1 MSDSGTGG
9 SETAASEPDPA
20 VAAGPVLSD
29 RLLTVPN
36 VLSVLRLI
44 GIPVF
49 LWLLLVVHA
58 DGWAFTLLVLS
69 GVTDFLDGKLAR
81 LLDQSSRLGALLDP
95 LVDRLYLVTTL
106 AAFVVRGLIPWWV
119 AALLIGRDLVLSLT
133 LRIYRRRGLEPPEVI
148 YLGKAATFALM
159 SALPWLLAGEMDWVG
174 DGFGR
179 AFGGALLIWGTA
191 VYVWTG
197 LLYLGRAVAVARA
210 IPPTGAD
217 SHGSPGRETGAAD
230 HDGLA

>member
-20 VAAGPVLSD
+20 GAAGPVLSD

-49 LWLLLVVHA
+49 LWLLLVAHA

-95 LVDRLYLVTTL
+95 LVDRLYLITTL
-106 AAFVVRGLIPWWV
+106 VGFVVRGLLPWWV

-133 LRIYRRRGLEPPEVI
+133 LRVYRRRDLDPPEVI

-159 SALPWLLAGEMDWVG
+159 SALPWLLAGQMDWVG

-217 SHGSPGRETGAAD
+217 SHRSPGRETGAAD